1 MQDYLSLDQF
11 LSIGLLLVIWLI
23 ARGADAEIGQ
33 DDK

>member
-11 LSIGLLLVIWLI
+11 LTIGMILIIWLI
-23 ARGADAEIGQ
+23 ARGADAEIGR